1 MGNGQV
7 KSCGCYSNQLK
18 VEHSEELDRLRR
30 IYRGMCQRCYN
41 ANSPAYK
48 WYGGRGI
55 SICEEWLN
63 NFESFYGWATNNGY
77 SEELSIDRIDVNGN
91 YCPDNC
97 RWATWEEQANNR
109 RPRTKGLPRKKK
121 MVLIDGIEKPI
132 VEWYEFYGLT
142 GPTVAYR
149 MKHFK
154 LSFEE
159 ALKMPKVTTGRPRKE
174 G

>member
-1 MGNGQV
+1 
-7 KSCGCYSNQLK
+7 
-18 VEHSEELDRLRR
+18 
-30 IYRGMCQRCYN
+30 MCQRCYN

-121 MVLIDGIEKPI
+121 MVLICRKYYPTPTLFRFCQPLQSCLTKPQ
-132 VEWYEFYGLT
+132 
-142 GPTVAYR
+142 PT
-149 MKHFK
+149 KTK
-154 LSFEE
+154 TLQ
-159 ALKMPKVTTGRPRKE
+159 
-174 G
+174 